1 MFQFFAQQLQAASA
15 TLERYIASM
24 QQQFHHAH
32 TSLSTWFEHQAGDG
46 FTTAHQQ
53 FRNILQHGGTELD
66 ILAEHAHILAVTA
79 SYQAELES
87 YFAQVHDTIRSLGG
101 DVEDHRV
108 LARLDEFLE
117 YQPLFQIIVD
127 DLYQRSQLLDQ
138 ACAHALAQ
146 TRICTPDPV
155 PPLLAP
161 LDPASDT
168 SARPVAQAPLVS
180 EGAEGSKGEVLSRDQ
195 VAEDAALAEIF
206 QHYPA
211 AKLLQRSPAGVVIS
225 IGDIDAADVITTLV
239 PGAGSH
245 EPQSWPT
252 YIARA
257 QGIHEAVT
265 QGPSGRLNHATV
277 MWLHYRAPRTW
288 MQAGLAVPA
297 LSAGARLQ
305 QFHRQLQARNPHA
318 KHLVVAHSYGSV
330 VAGVAA
336 RGNWNIDTLVVAGS
350 PGIRAMHRQELHVPD
365 STRLVAAT
373 GTADPI
379 SLLSTQHTGIH
390 GKAPEMLADEHWR
403 YHSDHSGYFHHQ
415 QFLADL
421 RAEVQRLQTRHRE
434 PASPQ

>member
-1 MFQFFAQQLQAASA
+1 MFQFLAQQLQAASA

-32 TSLSTWFEHQAGDG
+32 TSLNTWFEHQAGDG
-46 FTTAHQQ
+46 FFAAHQQ
-53 FRNILQHGGTELD
+53 FRNILQQGGTELD
-66 ILAEHAHILAVTA
+66 ILAAHAHILTVTA
-79 SYQAELES
+79 SFQAELES
-87 YFAQVHDTIRSLGG
+87 YFAQVYDTIRSLGG

-108 LARLDEFLE
+108 ITRLDEFLE

-146 TRICTPDPV
+146 TRVCTPDPV
-155 PPLLAP
+155 PPLFTP
-161 LDPASDT
+161 LDPASLGST
-168 SARPVAQAPLVS
+168 RSVS
-180 EGAEGSKGEVLSRDQ
+180 DSPGMPAVEFLHRDQ

-206 QHYPA
+206 TRYPG
-211 AKLLQRSPAGVVIS
+211 AKLLQRSKEGVVIS
-225 IGDIDAADVITTLV
+225 IGDIDTADVITTVV

-257 QGIHEAVT
+257 QGIHDAVM
-265 QGPSGRLNHATV
+265 QGPPGRYTHATV

-288 MQAGLAVPA
+288 MQAGFAVPA

-305 QFHRQLQARNPHA
+305 QFHKQLHTRNPQA

-336 RGNWNIDTLVVAGS
+336 RGDWNIDTLVVAGS
-350 PGIRAMHRQELHVPD
+350 PGIRAMHRQQLHLPD
-365 STRLVAAT
+365 STRLIAAT

-379 SLLSTQHTGIH
+379 SLISTQHTGIH

-421 RAEVQRLQTRHRE
+421 RAEVQRLQTQHRE
-434 PASPQ
+434 PAMP